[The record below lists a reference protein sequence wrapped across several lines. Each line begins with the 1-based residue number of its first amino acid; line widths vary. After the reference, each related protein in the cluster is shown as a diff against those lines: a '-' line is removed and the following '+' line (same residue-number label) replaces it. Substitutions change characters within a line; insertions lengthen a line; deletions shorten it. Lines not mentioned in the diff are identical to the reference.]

1 MKIDKKEEENIHN
14 FISKLENILREK
26 NEKKLYLKNE
36 IYENKYNIT
45 YDYFGDIFSI
55 STNRYI
61 IDSDDKYTFKD
72 AMLYISIDKYNNTY
86 NICDFDWMQ
95 LQSYNSLFKCDC
107 DDYIFKTELEK
118 IKYMYNGIVLYNK
131 KETNSIIDLLLNNIE
146 YKNIHVLLKKY
157 KIKLSPYKFGFY
169 KEIDINDELLQE
181 TLYQFLKIIVIFSNI
196 LFLKIYQMENI
207 QQY

>member
-1 MKIDKKEEENIHN
+1 MKIDKKEEEENIHN

-86 NICDFDWMQ
+86 NICDFNWM
-95 LQSYNSLFKCDC
+95 
-107 DDYIFKTELEK
+107 
-118 IKYMYNGIVLYNK
+118 
-131 KETNSIIDLLLNNIE
+131 
-146 YKNIHVLLKKY
+146 
-157 KIKLSPYKFGFY
+157 
-169 KEIDINDELLQE
+169 
-181 TLYQFLKIIVIFSNI
+181 
-196 LFLKIYQMENI
+196 
-207 QQY
+207 